1 MLNNLA
7 FKIYHTAGCKI
18 QVRDLLRNRL
28 DLKEKIRYYKKKVQ
42 LNLDKIK
49 EIETVT
55 LISVEKKLNFYLEK
69 AK

>member
-1 MLNNLA
+1 MS
-7 FKIYHTAGCKI
+7 FVPYKVGPFRI

>member
-1 MLNNLA
+1 MFIKYN
-7 FKIYHTAGCKI
+7 TAGCKE
-18 QVRDLLRNRL
+18 QVRDLLRLRL

>member
-1 MLNNLA
+1 MA
-7 FKIYHTAGCKI
+7 FKNYAVGPFRI

>member
-1 MLNNLA
+1 MWVKMFIKYN
-7 FKIYHTAGCKI
+7 TAGCKE